1 MSIFKNRTAFEVAR
15 KLRAF
20 LRLDKSLVPHV
31 PWDKSVRQQIA
42 SKNREIVALR
52 RKLTQVRGAAVRL
65 PDPSAESMP
74 LFFVV
79 GYQKSGTTWL
89 MKMLDFHP
97 EILCQGEGRPFG
109 RNWRQEHLRQRR
121 VSYPPTSLYNAILSS
136 EDLRYWIERSVWSRR
151 GDKEQH
157 LNNLTRLAIEY
168 FLTRQLSKTGKR
180 LVGDKTVLLSPEII
194 EEISA
199 ICPKAKVIHV
209 MRDGRDVAISSTHH
223 GWNQA
228 EDQGGTSKLT
238 PERLAKREAYRKD
251 PQMLLKTGEGIFPDG
266 ELSKSAARWR
276 ARVRKTVKDGPALLG
291 ANYGEVRYE
300 DLLEKPEEE
309 LRRLLKFLGADAS
322 EQIVRKCVSAA
333 SFEKL
338 AGGRKRGQEAASFF
352 RKGIAGDWKS
362 VFTEQNKQDFKASAG
377 DLLIELGYEEDNNW

>member
-1 MSIFKNRTAFEVAR
+1 VSIFKNRTAFEVAR
-15 KLRAF
+15 KLRTF
-20 LRLDKSLVPHV
+20 LRLDKSLVPRV
-31 PWDKSVRQQIA
+31 LLDKSARQQIA

-52 RKLTQVRGAAVRL
+52 RKLTRARGAAVRL
-65 PDPSAESMP
+65 PDPSAESTP
-74 LFFVV
+74 IFFVV
-79 GYQKSGTTWL
+79 GHQKSGTTWL
-89 MKMLDFHP
+89 MKMLDSHP

-109 RNWRQEHLRQRR
+109 RNWRQEHLRQRQA
-121 VSYPPTSLYNAILSS
+121 SYPPTSLYNAILSS

-151 GDKEQH
+151 GDQEQH

-168 FLTRQLSKTGKR
+168 FLTRELAKTGKR
-180 LVGDKTVLLSPEII
+180 LVGDKTVLLSPAII

-199 ICPKAKVIHV
+199 ICPKARVIHV
-209 MRDGRDVAISSTHH
+209 MRDGRDVAIYSTHH

-228 EDQGGTSKLT
+228 EDQGGTSKIT

-266 ELSKSAARWR
+266 ELSSSARRWR
-276 ARVRKTVKDGPALLG
+276 ARVSKTVKDGPALLG

-309 LRRLLKFLGADAS
+309 VRRLLKFLGADAS
-322 EQIVRKCVSAA
+322 KQIVRQCVSAA

-362 VFTEQNKQDFKASAG
+362 VFTEQNKQDFKATAG
-377 DLLIELGYEEDNNW
+377 DLLIELGYEEDNDW